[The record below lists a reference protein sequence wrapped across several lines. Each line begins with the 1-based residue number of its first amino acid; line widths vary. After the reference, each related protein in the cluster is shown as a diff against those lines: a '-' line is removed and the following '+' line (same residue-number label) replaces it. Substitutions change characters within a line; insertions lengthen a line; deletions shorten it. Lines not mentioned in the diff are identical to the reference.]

1 MSIILTCLILIAA
14 TYQDGIS
21 NRSRSDWSSLKVF
34 VCMVSVFLTDKN
46 FCKTFPQHGF
56 REIWFKQNLKKNNAV
71 LSGSDNKKVPKENCG
86 FKLQKSNSRC
96 SSLLD
101 FVRKPAVEIVL
112 WYVSPLSVIMNHPL
126 RHLVLAWCIS
136 RQCVVD
142 SLKEDVPPNPT
153 VDSVDHDQ
161 AADPLYGVTP
171 MWLEGGHQR
180 GTFVS
185 NFRGWLDPTPE

>member
-1 MSIILTCLILIAA
+1 MSITLTCLILIAV

-34 VCMVSVFLTDKN
+34 VCMVSVFLADKN
-46 FCKTFPQHGF
+46 FCIAFPEHGF
-56 REIWFKQNLKKNNAV
+56 KQMWLTQNL
-71 LSGSDNKKVPKENCG
+71 SSSDNKRYPKKIAVVG
-86 FKLQKSNSRC
+86 KIKLYV
-96 SSLLD
+96 LLAFGLCLKAICWD
-101 FVRKPAVEIVL
+101 CALIYFTVQCHGQSFL
-112 WYVSPLSVIMNHPL
+112 VSI
-126 RHLVLAWCIS
+126 VLAWCIS